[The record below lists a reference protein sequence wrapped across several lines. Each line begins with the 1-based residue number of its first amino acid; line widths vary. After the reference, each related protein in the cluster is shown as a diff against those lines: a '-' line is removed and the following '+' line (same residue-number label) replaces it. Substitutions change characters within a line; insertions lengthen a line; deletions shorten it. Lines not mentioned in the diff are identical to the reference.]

1 MIETVYKVGDK
12 EFKDLEEAK
21 LYEAMTGFRMYDV
34 FGSQTL
40 DIYSTIYIITTDEAQ
55 TDYVKTKYNIL
66 LPGKY
71 GLYMRVGHL
80 EFVRV
85 PNTVVED
92 LVKRF
97 K

>member
-12 EFKDLEEAK
+12 EFKSFADAK
-21 LYEAMTGFRMYDV
+21 LYEVTTGYKMYDA
-34 FGSQTL
+34 FGSEVS
-40 DIYSTIYIITTDEAQ
+40 DIYSVVYIITTEEAQ
-55 TDYVKTKYNIL
+55 TNYVKTKFDIL

-80 EFVRV
+80 EFIRV
-85 PNTVVED
+85 PNEVVEA